1 MSDTLAPP
9 VPVPATDHS
18 ASATAMR
25 LGEIL
30 VGSGLVREADIEA
43 AKARQ
48 LTYGGRL
55 GENLVALGCLT
66 ARELATVMNGTPAMP
81 ATLADTGIAPRN
93 LLNLM
98 LKVMHL
104 ESLESVP
111 DIADR
116 LKLPH
121 RIIND
126 LIDDATQQRFIQ
138 AMGSVPGRMTVTI
151 RYALGE
157 QGRAAAKSALE
168 QNLYLGPAPVSLAA
182 YQAQIQRQR
191 VSNEML
197 DLGTLREGFD
207 GLVVPEHYLRK
218 LLPAVNAGRTVLLF
232 GPPGNGK
239 TTLATRIA
247 KLFRDIIY
255 VPYAFDIGGQ
265 IVKVFDPGVHK
276 RVDADSAS
284 GGFLERSG
292 LSRDRFDERW
302 VACRRPTVTTGG
314 ELTLDMLDLQ
324 YNPDTRFYDAPLHV
338 KALNGMF
345 LIDDFGR
352 QKFQPSALLNRWIV
366 PMEDRIDYFRLSGGA
381 SFSLPFDQLLVFSTN
396 LRPSDLMDPAF
407 LRRIPYKIK
416 LFAPTR
422 DEYRLIFDSAAC
434 ACGLTLDP
442 DVFDFV
448 VGRLEPEFG
457 LAYYQP
463 KFICEQALEA
473 CKCFGLPP
481 QLTIERA
488 TEALANLYFD
498 IEETQERR
506 AG

>member
-1 MSDTLAPP
+1 
-9 VPVPATDHS
+9 
-18 ASATAMR
+18 
-25 LGEIL
+25 
-30 VGSGLVREADIEA
+30 
-43 AKARQ
+43 
-48 LTYGGRL
+48 
-55 GENLVALGCLT
+55 
-66 ARELATVMNGTPAMP
+66 MP

-324 YNPDTRFYDAPLHV
+324 YNPHTRL
-338 KALNGMF
+338 
-345 LIDDFGR
+345 
-352 QKFQPSALLNRWIV
+352 
-366 PMEDRIDYFRLSGGA
+366 
-381 SFSLPFDQLLVFSTN
+381 
-396 LRPSDLMDPAF
+396 
-407 LRRIPYKIK
+407 
-416 LFAPTR
+416 
-422 DEYRLIFDSAAC
+422 
-434 ACGLTLDP
+434 
-442 DVFDFV
+442 
-448 VGRLEPEFG
+448 
-457 LAYYQP
+457 
-463 KFICEQALEA
+463 
-473 CKCFGLPP
+473 
-481 QLTIERA
+481 
-488 TEALANLYFD
+488 
-498 IEETQERR
+498 
-506 AG
+506 